1 MDDLRHIDETA
12 CMSLLGDVPVGRVA
26 WADADGRV
34 TVLPVNHVV
43 DGDSIVFSTAEG
55 GKLEAVRAG
64 RTLTFEA
71 DDLEPALET
80 AWSVLITGTAEII
93 TDAAEARRVR
103 ALALHPW
110 PHSPKSFLVR
120 LTPRSVAGRRIPLRP
135 GGVLWETTN

>member
-1 MDDLRHIDETA
+1 
-12 CMSLLGDVPVGRVA
+12 MSLLGGVPVGRIA
-26 WADADGRV
+26 WADDAGRV

-64 RTLTFEA
+64 RPLTFEA

-80 AWSVLITGTAEII
+80 AWSVLVTGPSEII

-103 ALALHPW
+103 ARSLHPW
-110 PHSPKSFLVR
+110 SHSPKGFLVR
-120 LTPRSVAGRRIPLRP
+120 LVPSSVTGRRIPLRP
-135 GGVLWETTN
+135 GGVLWTGVG